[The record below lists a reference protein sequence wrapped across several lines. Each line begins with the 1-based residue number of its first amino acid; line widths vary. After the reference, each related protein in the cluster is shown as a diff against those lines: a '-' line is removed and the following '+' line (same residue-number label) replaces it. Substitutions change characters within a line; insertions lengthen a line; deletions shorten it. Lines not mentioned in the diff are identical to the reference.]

1 MKIQILPIIITI
13 FFLSCS
19 TQQTAVDNW
28 FPNGIIRPPVIAEY
42 IKNFNTDDIYVA
54 RNTYIGLLAFIEEM
68 IDAHHENIAR
78 AYRFDTP
85 TVKCSALIDGK
96 LTIIESTV
104 SVSYLMRW
112 DDDLEQYVEV
122 GPSGDAFT
130 ESLQIYH
137 NSLMYNEL
145 LDNWFS
151 LTGEL
156 LGEYIDAKAVWEKLL
171 EDYIRENNLED
182 YFS

>member
-1 MKIQILPIIITI
+1 MKIHILPIIITF

-19 TQQTAVDNW
+19 QQQTAVDNW
-28 FPNGIIRPPVIAEY
+28 FPKDITHPPAIAEY

-68 IDAHHENIAR
+68 IDAHYENIER

-96 LTIIESTV
+96 LAIIESTD
-104 SVSYLMRW
+104 SVSYLVRW
-112 DDDLEQYVEV
+112 DDDLERYVDV
-122 GPSGDAFT
+122 GPSGDVLT

-151 LTGEL
+151 LTEEL
-156 LGEYIDAKAVWEKLL
+156 LGKYIDVEAVWEKLL
-171 EDYIRENNLED
+171 EDYIYREGFGNSL
-182 YFS
+182 